1 MFDFSFGELA
11 LVAVIAIIALGPK
24 DIPRIAF
31 QIGKWLK
38 QFNYTKYT
46 LERQFDLF
54 MDKET
59 KKRDPDALNI
69 KDEPATKETLSDE

>member
-1 MFDFSFGELA
+1 MFDFSFGEIA
-11 LVAVIAIIALGPK
+11 LVAVIAIIVLGPR
-24 DIPRIAF
+24 DIPRIAY

-38 QFNYTKYT
+38 QLSYTRYT

-59 KKRDPDALNI
+59 KKRDPDALTVA
-69 KDEPATKETLSDE
+69 KDELVKDE

>member
-1 MFDFSFGELA
+1 MFDFSFGEIA
-11 LVAVIAIIALGPK
+11 IVAVIAIIALGPK
-24 DIPRIAF
+24 DIPRIAY

-38 QFNYTKYT
+38 QFSYTRYT

-54 MDKET
+54 MDRET

-69 KDEPATKETLSDE
+69 TEEKPKDE